1 MIPINKK
8 IILGVTGSVSAYKSA
23 ELIRLLLKEQ
33 FFVQVVMTKSAKE
46 FISPLTLQALSGNP
60 VLENLWDAT
69 EGNGM
74 EHINLSRTSQLILIA
89 PASANFIAKLANGI
103 ADDLLSNICL
113 ARTCPL
119 LAAPAMNI
127 EMWQNPAT
135 QRNIKTL
142 KKDGGI
148 VIGPEYGEQACGEI
162 GLGRLINLESII
174 LQVQKFSSEQIFK
187 DKKILTIKVGFDPTA
202 PDLHLGHTVI
212 LRKMRQF
219 QDLGHKVIFLIG
231 DFTGRIG
238 DPSGKNKTRPP
249 LTDNE
254 IKENAQTYKD
264 QVYKVLDPQKTIV
277 DFNSRWGDSMS
288 AADMIKLAAQS
299 TVARMIERDDFSKR
313 YKNNQPISIH
323 EFLYPLMQGY
333 DSVELEADIELGGT
347 DQKFNLLVGRD
358 LQRNSDMSPQTIITL
373 PLLEGLDGVKKMSK
387 SEQNYIG
394 ITESADEIFGKTMSI
409 SDEIMFK
416 WFDLLSLRPPSD
428 IDDLQKSIDNGAN
441 PRDAK
446 IELAYELAER
456 FTSTKDAEEAK
467 ENFFKKFAKN
477 ELPTNIEEK
486 EIPFSGELA
495 LPNILK
501 DLGMVT
507 STSEALRLIKQGAV
521 KIDQNK
527 VESKDFKIEQNKKT
541 LIQVGKKKFIYL
553 SLI

>member
-1 MIPINKK
+1 MDYKK
-8 IILGVTGSVSAYKSA
+8 QLQIIK
-23 ELIRLLLKEQ
+23 Q
-33 FFVQVVMTKSAKE
+33 
-46 FISPLTLQALSGNP
+46 
-60 VLENLWDAT
+60 
-69 EGNGM
+69 
-74 EHINLSRTSQLILIA
+74 
-89 PASANFIAKLANGI
+89 GI
-103 ADDLLSNICL
+103 DEIIGEDDL
-113 ARTCPL
+113 
-119 LAAPAMNI
+119 
-127 EMWQNPAT
+127 
-135 QRNIKTL
+135 
-142 KKDGGI
+142 
-148 VIGPEYGEQACGEI
+148 
-162 GLGRLINLESII
+162 
-174 LQVQKFSSEQIFK
+174 VQKLK

-486 EIPFSGELA
+486 EIPFSSDLA

-553 SLI
+553 NLI

>member
-1 MIPINKK
+1 MDYKK
-8 IILGVTGSVSAYKSA
+8 QLQIIK
-23 ELIRLLLKEQ
+23 Q
-33 FFVQVVMTKSAKE
+33 
-46 FISPLTLQALSGNP
+46 
-60 VLENLWDAT
+60 
-69 EGNGM
+69 
-74 EHINLSRTSQLILIA
+74 
-89 PASANFIAKLANGI
+89 GI
-103 ADDLLSNICL
+103 DEIIGEDDL
-113 ARTCPL
+113 
-119 LAAPAMNI
+119 
-127 EMWQNPAT
+127 
-135 QRNIKTL
+135 
-142 KKDGGI
+142 
-148 VIGPEYGEQACGEI
+148 
-162 GLGRLINLESII
+162 
-174 LQVQKFSSEQIFK
+174 VQKLK
-187 DKKILTIKVGFDPTA
+187 DNKILTIKVGFDPTA

-264 QVYKVLDPQKTIV
+264 QVFKVLDPQKTII

-358 LQRNSDMSPQTIITL
+358 LQRNSDIPPQTIITL

-486 EIPFSGELA
+486 EISFSGELA

>member
-1 MIPINKK
+1 MDYKK
-8 IILGVTGSVSAYKSA
+8 QLQIIK
-23 ELIRLLLKEQ
+23 Q
-33 FFVQVVMTKSAKE
+33 
-46 FISPLTLQALSGNP
+46 
-60 VLENLWDAT
+60 
-69 EGNGM
+69 
-74 EHINLSRTSQLILIA
+74 
-89 PASANFIAKLANGI
+89 GI
-103 ADDLLSNICL
+103 DEIIGEDDL
-113 ARTCPL
+113 
-119 LAAPAMNI
+119 
-127 EMWQNPAT
+127 
-135 QRNIKTL
+135 
-142 KKDGGI
+142 
-148 VIGPEYGEQACGEI
+148 
-162 GLGRLINLESII
+162 
-174 LQVQKFSSEQIFK
+174 VQKLK

-249 LTDNE
+249 LTDKE

-264 QVYKVLDPQKTIV
+264 QVYKVLDPQKTII

-333 DSVELEADIELGGT
+333 DSVELEADTELGGT

-416 WFDLLSLRPPSD
+416 WFDLLSFRPPSD
-428 IDDLQKSIDNGAN
+428 IDNLKKSIDNGAN

>member
-1 MIPINKK
+1 MDYKK
-8 IILGVTGSVSAYKSA
+8 QLQIIK
-23 ELIRLLLKEQ
+23 Q
-33 FFVQVVMTKSAKE
+33 
-46 FISPLTLQALSGNP
+46 
-60 VLENLWDAT
+60 
-69 EGNGM
+69 
-74 EHINLSRTSQLILIA
+74 
-89 PASANFIAKLANGI
+89 GI
-103 ADDLLSNICL
+103 DEIIGEDDL
-113 ARTCPL
+113 
-119 LAAPAMNI
+119 
-127 EMWQNPAT
+127 
-135 QRNIKTL
+135 
-142 KKDGGI
+142 
-148 VIGPEYGEQACGEI
+148 
-162 GLGRLINLESII
+162 
-174 LQVQKFSSEQIFK
+174 VQKLK

-249 LTDNE
+249 LTDKE

-264 QVYKVLDPQKTIV
+264 QVYKVLDPQKTII

-373 PLLEGLDGVKKMSK
+373 PLLEGLNGVKKMSK

-416 WFDLLSLRPPSD
+416 WFDLLSFRPPSD
-428 IDDLQKSIDNGAN
+428 IDNLKKSIDNGAN

>member
-1 MIPINKK
+1 MDYKK
-8 IILGVTGSVSAYKSA
+8 QLQIIK
-23 ELIRLLLKEQ
+23 Q
-33 FFVQVVMTKSAKE
+33 
-46 FISPLTLQALSGNP
+46 
-60 VLENLWDAT
+60 
-69 EGNGM
+69 
-74 EHINLSRTSQLILIA
+74 
-89 PASANFIAKLANGI
+89 GI
-103 ADDLLSNICL
+103 DEIIGEDDL
-113 ARTCPL
+113 
-119 LAAPAMNI
+119 
-127 EMWQNPAT
+127 
-135 QRNIKTL
+135 
-142 KKDGGI
+142 
-148 VIGPEYGEQACGEI
+148 
-162 GLGRLINLESII
+162 
-174 LQVQKFSSEQIFK
+174 VQKLK
-187 DKKILTIKVGFDPTA
+187 DNKILTIKVGFDPTA

-264 QVYKVLDPQKTIV
+264 QVFKVLDPQKTII

-358 LQRNSDMSPQTIITL
+358 LQRNSDIPPQTIITL